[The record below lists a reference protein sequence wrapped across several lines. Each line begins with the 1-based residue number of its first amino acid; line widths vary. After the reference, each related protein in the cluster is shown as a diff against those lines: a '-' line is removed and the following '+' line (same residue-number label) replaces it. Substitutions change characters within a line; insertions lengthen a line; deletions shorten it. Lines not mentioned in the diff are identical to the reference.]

1 MPDHSEK
8 VMYVGPS
15 RPFGLPLMRNAILAG
30 EPEKI
35 FPALTPF
42 FAEHAPFKKLFVP
55 VPSLAHSLAAMR
67 QPGSALRLWSDHI
80 RAASD
85 TWKAANKQGDCK

>member
-30 EPEKI
+30 EPEDV
-35 FPALTPF
+35 FPELTPLF
-42 FAEHAPFKKLFVP
+42 SEHKQFKKLFVP
-55 VPSLAHSLAAMR
+55 IPKLSQALAAMR
-67 QPGSALRLWSDHI
+67 QPGSALRLWSDQI
-80 RAASD
+80 LAASD
-85 TWKAANKQGDCK
+85 AWKSAK